1 MKPRKSLRALVRELF
16 PFSVQ
21 DLLITI
27 ILFATATGICALLW
41 RANTTSTGFAFPVY
55 MLTVLLTSRLT
66 TGYFYGFLA
75 SVLA

>member
-1 MKPRKSLRALVRELF
+1 MGFALKPRKSLRALVRELF

-41 RANTTSTGFAFPVY
+41 RANSIDGFAFPV
-55 MLTVLLTSRLT
+55 
-66 TGYFYGFLA
+66 
-75 SVLA
+75 